1 MNIDIVRN
9 SILQKKGSLCKF
21 KFNGARN
28 QVENFTGTITSVYP
42 AIFIV
47 ESDDSIPHV
56 KSFTY
61 NDIIT
66 SSLQIISK

>member
-1 MNIDIVRN
+1 MNVDIVRD
-9 SILQKKGSLCKF
+9 SIMKKKGSFCKF
-21 KFNGARN
+21 KFNGSRN
-28 QVENFTGTITSVYP
+28 QVEQFTGVITSVYP

-47 ESDDSIPHV
+47 ESLDSVPKV

-66 SSLQIISK
+66 SSLEIVSK